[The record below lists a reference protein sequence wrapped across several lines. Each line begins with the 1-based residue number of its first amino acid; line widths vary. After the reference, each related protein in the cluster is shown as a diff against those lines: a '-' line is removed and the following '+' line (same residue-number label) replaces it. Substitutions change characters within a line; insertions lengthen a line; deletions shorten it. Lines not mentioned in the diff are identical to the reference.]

1 MSLVYWDT
9 MLFVYW
15 LEDTPGYSEQVAS
28 IYEAMLERGDVLCG
42 STFTLAELL
51 VAPRK
56 RGDQALERQITEFFE
71 SKAIHVIPFDV
82 PAAKRFAEVRAAG
95 KVSPADAIHLACAAK
110 AGIDLFITNDSAM
123 RKLNV
128 PGINFID
135 GLQTSVLV
143 K

>member
-9 MLFVYW
+9 MVFVYW
-15 LEDTPGYSEQVAS
+15 LEDTPGYGEKVAS

-42 STFTLAELL
+42 STFSLAELL

-56 RGDQALERQITEFFE
+56 RGDLVLERQITEFFE
-71 SKAIHVIPFDV
+71 GKDINVIPFDV
-82 PAAKRFAEVRAAG
+82 AAAKRFAEIRAG
-95 KVSPADAIHLACAAK
+95 GRVSPADAIHLACAAK
-110 AGIDLFITNDSAM
+110 AGIDLFITNDSAV